1 MDGKSILLVDDDEKR
16 LNLLNNTFTE
26 FGYKKINVAD
36 RSDNAWVIL
45 KSKKIDCVVCSYEMQ
60 EMSGI
65 ALLKILRRDDQ
76 ISDTPFFLID
86 PAFTKI
92 KVLKAGQ
99 NGATGLFVVPFD
111 GKAMQKKIIK
121 ALAEVKEPIIVQ
133 TQKTLDQ
140 GLEFIEN
147 KEYVKALT
155 VFAKLVNQKEAPEY
169 YFNIG
174 YIKTSQGK
182 HNEAIEAFTKATKLD
197 RLFARAYEAMGRA
210 YKLIGD
216 LEKSE
221 KHMQLAAEIYMD
233 TDKLDSAEDVLT
245 EVLESGIQSLNVF
258 NTLGVIYR
266 KKGNTDIALRQYK
279 KALKI
284 HPDES
289 YLYYNIGRLYLD
301 MKNTSE
307 AKVYFQEALDRDH
320 DFLEAKQVLKAID
333 LGII

>member
-16 LNLLNNTFTE
+16 LNLLNSTFIE
-26 FGYKKINVAD
+26 FGYKKINLAD
-36 RSDNAWVIL
+36 RGDNAWVIL
-45 KSKKIDCVVCSYEMQ
+45 KSKKINCVVCSYEMQ

-76 ISDTPFFLID
+76 ITDTPFFLID

-99 NGATGLFVVPFD
+99 SGATGLFVVPYD

-155 VFAKLVNQKEAPEY
+155 VFTKLVNQKEAPEY

-333 LGII
+333 LGIV